1 MAKAPMSKLQKSVP
15 TKSSGSHLTPRPDGV
30 RMKASGS
37 KEKPDA
43 KWIAP
48 KSTPNDKERP
58 VMKTLVR
65 KQPPVRKAG
74 SAKFTPKSAK

>member
-1 MAKAPMSKLQKSVP
+1 MGKAPMSKLQKPVP
-15 TKSSGSHLTPRPDGV
+15 TKSSGSHLKPRPDGV

-48 KSTPNDKERP
+48 KSTLNDKEIP
-58 VMKTLVR
+58 VHSTVVR
-65 KQPPVRKAG
+65 KVAPWRKAG
-74 SAKFTPKSAK
+74 SAKFTPKNAK